1 MSTKVL
7 ILLFLGSLAAP
18 LAGCGA
24 EGPGAASLW
33 EPAAAENDCY
43 IQYEKSARNRDQ
55 LCPSLGHETAEPS
68 MESATSEAEVGG

>member
-7 ILLFLGSLAAP
+7 ILILLGSMAAP

-24 EGPGAASLW
+24 QGPGAASLW

-55 LCPSLGHETAEPS
+55 LCPSLGHENAEPPF
-68 MESATSEAEVGG
+68 ESSTHEAEVGG